1 MSLTAAAIKND
12 RVTLVLLAVLAVA
25 GIQAFL
31 SMPRAEDPGF
41 VVRTAMILTY
51 FPGASPERVEQLV
64 TDKLEKAIQEIPQLD
79 SVVSQSKSGVSV
91 IFVNIQERYKVM
103 RPIWDDLRRKVE
115 RVAAELPSGV
125 RRPIVNDEF
134 GDIFGTIVTLTGDG
148 FTYAELKDAADEL
161 RDELLLIPEVA
172 KVEISGDQEERV
184 FVEYQNARLAEL
196 GLSPLQLRGILESRN
211 IINPGGQVRTDS
223 EEIVLEPTGNFES
236 VGDVAR
242 TFVTVPGTGEL
253 IHLEDV
259 ARVYRGYVD
268 PPKTKMRA
276 GNEPGLALAVSLR
289 EGGNIL
295 ELGAAVRETVDRFRA
310 RSPIGL
316 ELDFVVFQADAV
328 RRKVDDFVGNL
339 VQAVAIVMAVMLLS
353 LGLRTGL
360 VVATLIPM
368 AIVSSFIFMSLFDV
382 GVNQMSLAALI
393 IALGMLVDNAIV
405 MTESIVVQMREGKPA
420 LAAAIDSAGELR
432 MPLLTSS
439 LTTASAFLPIYLAK
453 STTGEYTA
461 PLFVVVTITLLCS
474 WVLSLTMIPLLSVK
488 FLRAG
493 GGGGLVGGSGSDGGS
508 AEAGFDTPFYRWY
521 RSLLLAGLKQRTV
534 SLVLAAAA
542 FLGAL
547 LLLRFVPVI
556 FFPPN
561 DRPTLTAE
569 LRLPTGSPLA
579 ATERV
584 AMEVDRFI
592 RDELAVARGADGE
605 GPAEGVTT
613 WATFIGEG
621 APRFILPYAP
631 EPSSPEYAM
640 ILANATSREYVDVAV
655 ARLRELCRGFPGLQS
670 QIDPLPLGPPT
681 ENPVEVR
688 ISGRDPGT
696 VFDLVE
702 RVKRRLEEVP
712 GTREIGDNWGAR
724 SKKIL
729 VQIDEARA
737 RRAGVTNQDVAL
749 SLQTLFSG
757 IDTTEYR
764 EGDKVIPVT
773 LRSVQASQDPSQI
786 GSLNVFSQ
794 ATGRSVPLTQVAD
807 AELAWQPSNIR
818 RRDRLKTVTVAS
830 ELDPGVTAS
839 EVVAALAPWLEAESA
854 GWPPGYAWEL
864 GGEHEASA
872 KANASIVAQ
881 LPVAGLI
888 IVLLLVAQFNS
899 LRRPAIILVTIPLGL
914 IGVVIGLFVMRSYF
928 GFMTLLG
935 IISLAGIVINNAIVL
950 LDRIRIEIED
960 NGLTPQRAVLESSQR
975 RLRPILLTTFT
986 TLGGLIP
993 LYLGGGP
1000 MYQPMAVAIIFGLLF
1015 ATMLTLGLVPVLYS
1029 LFYRVDFRGFTY

>member
-1 MSLTAAAIKND
+1 MSLTASAIRND
-12 RVTLVLLAVLAVA
+12 RVTLTLLAVLAVA

-41 VVRTAMILTY
+41 VVRTAMVLTY

-91 IFVNIQERYKVM
+91 VFVNIQERYKEM

-125 RRPIVNDEF
+125 RRPVVNDEF
-134 GDIFGTIVTLTGDG
+134 GEIFGTVVTLTGDG
-148 FTYAELKDAADEL
+148 YTYAELKEAADEL
-161 RDELLLIPEVA
+161 RDDLLLIADVA
-172 KVEISGDQEERV
+172 KVEIFGDQEERV
-184 FVEYQNARLAEL
+184 FVEYKNARLAEL
-196 GLSPLQLRGILESRN
+196 GISPLQLRSILESRN
-211 IINPGGQVRTDS
+211 IINPGGQVRTES
-223 EEIVLEPTGNFES
+223 EEIVLEPSGNFES

-242 TFVTVPGTGEL
+242 TFVSVPGSSEL

-276 GNEPGLALAVSLR
+276 AGEPGLALAISLR

-295 ELGAAVRETVDRFRA
+295 ELGAEVRETVDRFRA

-316 ELDFVVFQADAV
+316 ELDFVVFQAEAV
-328 RRKVDDFVGNL
+328 RKKVDDFVGNL

-405 MTESIVVQMREGKPA
+405 MTESIVVQMREGK
-420 LAAAIDSAGELR
+420 AAVDAAVDSAAELR

-493 GGGGLVGGSGSDGGS
+493 KGARV
-508 AEAGFDTPFYRWY
+508 AQAGFDTPFYRWY
-521 RSLLLAGLKQRTV
+521 RGLLLAGLKRRVV
-534 SLVLAAAA
+534 SLGLAAAA
-542 FLGAL
+542 FTGAL

-584 AMEVDRFI
+584 VSEVDRYI
-592 RDELAVARGADGE
+592 RAELAAPRGNAE
-605 GPAEGVTT
+605 PAEGVTT
-613 WATFIGEG
+613 WATFVGEG

-631 EPSSPEYAM
+631 EPASPEYAM
-640 ILANATSREYVDVAV
+640 ILANASSRDYVDVAV
-655 ARLRELCRGFPGLQS
+655 ARLREFCRRFPGLMA

-681 ENPVEVR
+681 DNPVEVR
-688 ISGRDPGT
+688 ISGRDPDT

-702 RVKRRLEEVP
+702 RVKRRLDEIP

-830 ELDPGVTAS
+830 ELDPGVTAAQ
-839 EVVAALAPWLEAESA
+839 VVAALSPWLEVESA

-899 LRRPAIILVTIPLGL
+899 LRRPAIILITIPLGL
-914 IGVVIGLFVMRSYF
+914 IGVVVGLFVMRSYF

-993 LYLGGGP
+993 LYIGGGP

-1015 ATMLTLGLVPVLYS
+1015 ATMLTLGLVPILYS
-1029 LFYRVDFRGFTY
+1029 LFYRVDYREFTY